1 MGGLAW
7 PDLQCLVRRK
17 PSTASSA
24 ASAGL
29 AEAADG
35 GGGQRLA
42 KTLSIPHLAAIGV
55 GSTIGAG
62 IYVLVGTVARE
73 HTGPGLTVSFL
84 IAGVAA
90 ALSALCYAELSC
102 RFPSAGSAYHYSYIC
117 IGERIVGGTWHIAKL
132 GTTLSIKFSLR
143 TSDSLT
149 MTRSSISFFQALF
162 FGGQD
167 KLPFFLAQVHVK
179 GLDTPVDPCAAI
191 LVLIVTA
198 LLCLGIKESSFVEGI
213 ITTANII
220 VMLFVICAGGWLGFR
235 NGWAGYKGAEGYF
248 PKGVGGVL
256 SGSATLFFAYIGFDT
271 VASTAEEVKNPQ
283 RDLPLGMGL
292 TLSLCCFLYMMVSAV
307 VVGLVPYHTIDPDT
321 PISSVFTQYGMQWAE
336 YVVSSGAVLALIASL
351 IGGMLP
357 QPRIIMAMARD
368 GLLPPLFSTVNRQ
381 TQVPIL
387 STILTGTCAAILAF
401 FMDVSQLAGMVS
413 VGTLLAFTAV
423 AISVLIV
430 RYAPP
435 YEMPMEVALAG
446 TPESLTSHSGH
457 SEQDGQNLE
466 GPFGDVQEAPA
477 VIEVVS
483 KVRRQKAIRS
493 IVLICLGAIIFI
505 SAVSIS
511 FFPFYVRMSACI
523 VGGLL
528 LLSSS
533 IVLLC
538 TGQDKSSLGQT
549 EGFMCPLVP
558 LIPICC
564 IFVNVY
570 LLMNLGAHTWI
581 RVSIWLVAGALIYFF
596 YGLKH
601 SSLSGMAYHRILP
614 L

>member
-1 MGGLAW
+1 MAVGGPSW
-7 PDLQCLVRRK
+7 PNLQCLVRRK
-17 PSTASSA
+17 PATA
-24 ASAGL
+24 GW
-29 AEAADG
+29 AEDADRG
-35 GGGQRLA
+35 GVQRLA
-42 KTLSIPHLAAIGV
+42 KTLSIPHLVAIGV

-73 HTGPGLTVSFL
+73 HTGPGLTLSFL

-117 IGERIVGGTWHIAKL
+117 IGESVAWLIGWALILEYTIGG
-132 GTTLSIKFSLR
+132 
-143 TSDSLT
+143 
-149 MTRSSISFFQALF
+149 SSVARGMSPNLALF

-198 LLCLGIKESSFVEGI
+198 LLCLGIKESSSVEGI

-235 NGWAGYKGAEGYF
+235 NGWVGYKVPEGYF
-248 PKGVGGVL
+248 PNGISGVL
-256 SGSATLFFAYIGFDT
+256 SGSATLFFAFIGFDT
-271 VASTAEEVKNPQ
+271 VASTAEEVKNPR

-307 VVGLVPYHTIDPDT
+307 VVGLVPYHAMDPDT
-321 PISSVFTQYGMQWAE
+321 PISSVFARYGMQWAE
-336 YVVSSGAVLALIASL
+336 YVVSSGAVLALVASL
-351 IGGMLP
+351 IGGILP

-368 GLLPPLFSTVNRQ
+368 GLLPPLFSDVNRK

-387 STILTGTCAAILAF
+387 STVLIGTCASVLAF

-423 AISVLIV
+423 AISVLVV

-435 YEMPMEVALAG
+435 YEMPMEVALAVA
-446 TPESLTSHSGH
+446 SFSGH
-457 SEQDGQNLE
+457 LEHDEQNSED
-466 GPFGDVQEAPA
+466 PFSNVQEALD
-477 VIEVVS
+477 VSEVARE
-483 KVRRQKAIRS
+483 VRRQKAIGS
-493 IVLICLGAIIFI
+493 IVLICVGAIILI
-505 SAVSIS
+505 SAVSVS
-511 FFPFYVRMSACI
+511 F
-523 VGGLL
+523 
-528 LLSSS
+528 
-533 IVLLC
+533 
-538 TGQDKSSLGQT
+538 
-549 EGFMCPLVP
+549 
-558 LIPICC
+558 
-564 IFVNVY
+564 
-570 LLMNLGAHTWI
+570 
-581 RVSIWLVAGALIYFF
+581 
-596 YGLKH
+596 
-601 SSLSGMAYHRILP
+601 LP

>member
-1 MGGLAW
+1 MAVGGPSW
-7 PDLQCLVRRK
+7 PNLQCLVRRK
-17 PSTASSA
+17 PATA
-24 ASAGL
+24 GW
-29 AEAADG
+29 AEDADRG
-35 GGGQRLA
+35 GVQRLA
-42 KTLSIPHLAAIGV
+42 KTLSIPHLVAIGV

-73 HTGPGLTVSFL
+73 HTGPGLTLSFL

-117 IGERIVGGTWHIAKL
+117 IGESVAWLIGWALILEYTIGG
-132 GTTLSIKFSLR
+132 
-143 TSDSLT
+143 
-149 MTRSSISFFQALF
+149 SSVARGMSPNLALF

-198 LLCLGIKESSFVEGI
+198 LLCLGIKESSSVEGI

-235 NGWAGYKGAEGYF
+235 NGWVGYKVPEGYF
-248 PKGVGGVL
+248 PNGISGVL
-256 SGSATLFFAYIGFDT
+256 SGSATLFFAFIGFDT
-271 VASTAEEVKNPQ
+271 VASTAEEVKNPR

-307 VVGLVPYHTIDPDT
+307 VVGLVPYHAMDPDT
-321 PISSVFTQYGMQWAE
+321 PISSVFARYGMQWAE
-336 YVVSSGAVLALIASL
+336 YVVSSGAVLALVASL
-351 IGGMLP
+351 IGGILP

-368 GLLPPLFSTVNRQ
+368 GLLPPLFSDVNRK

-387 STILTGTCAAILAF
+387 STVLIGTCASVLAF

-423 AISVLIV
+423 AISVLVV

-435 YEMPMEVALAG
+435 YEMPMEVALAVA
-446 TPESLTSHSGH
+446 SFSGH
-457 SEQDGQNLE
+457 LEHDEQNSED
-466 GPFGDVQEAPA
+466 PFSNVQEALD
-477 VIEVVS
+477 VSEVARE
-483 KVRRQKAIRS
+483 VRRQKAIGS
-493 IVLICLGAIIFI
+493 IVLICVGAIILI
-505 SAVSIS
+505 SAVSVS
-511 FFPFYVRMSACI
+511 FLPFYVQMIACT
-523 VGGLL
+523 VGGLAVL
-528 LLSSS
+528 GSS

-538 TGQDKSSLGQT
+538 IGQDKKFLGQT
-549 EGFMCPLVP
+549 GGFMCPLVP
-558 LIPICC
+558 FLPVCC
-564 IFVNVY
+564 IMVNLY
-570 LLMNLGAHTWI
+570 LLMNVGNHTWI
-581 RVSIWLVAGALIYFF
+581 RVSIWLVAGALIYIF

-601 SSLSGMAYHRILP
+601 SSLASMAYHRISP

>member
-1 MGGLAW
+1 MGGPSW
-7 PDLQCLVRRK
+7 PDLQC
-17 PSTASSA
+17 PGA
-24 ASAGL
+24 AEAGGR
-29 AEAADG
+29 ADAADG

-42 KTLSIPHLAAIGV
+42 KTLTIPHLAAIGV

-84 IAGVAA
+84 IAGVSA

-117 IGERIVGGTWHIAKL
+117 IGESVAWLIGWALILEYTIGG
-132 GTTLSIKFSLR
+132 
-143 TSDSLT
+143 
-149 MTRSSISFFQALF
+149 SSVARGISPNLALF

-179 GLDTPVDPCAAI
+179 GLDTPLDPCAAI

-235 NGWAGYKGAEGYF
+235 NGWVGYKGPEGYF
-248 PKGVGGVL
+248 PNGVGGVI
-256 SGSATLFFAYIGFDT
+256 SGSATLFFAFIGFDT

-292 TLSLCCFLYMMVSAV
+292 TLTLCCFLYMMVSAV
-307 VVGLVPYHTIDPDT
+307 VVGLVPYRAIDPNT
-321 PISSVFTQYGMQWAE
+321 PISSAFAQYGMQWAE

-351 IGGMLP
+351 IGGILP

-368 GLLPPLFSTVNRQ
+368 GLLPPLFSAVNRQ

-401 FMDVSQLAGMVS
+401 LMDVSQLAGMVS
-413 VGTLLAFTAV
+413 VGTLLAFTTVAV
-423 AISVLIV
+423 SVLVV

-446 TPESLTSHSGH
+446 TPETLTSCSGH
-457 SEQDGQNLE
+457 SEQDEQNLE
-466 GPFGDVQEAPA
+466 DPFGNAPT
-477 VIEVVS
+477 VS
-483 KVRRQKAIRS
+483 EIASKARRQKAMRS

-505 SAVSIS
+505 SAVSFS
-511 FFPFYVRMSACI
+511 SLPFYVQMTACTI
-523 VGGLL
+523 GGLL

-538 TGQDKSSLGQT
+538 IGQDKSSLGQT
-549 EGFMCPLVP
+549 GGFMCPLVP
-558 LIPICC
+558 FLPICC
-564 IFVNVY
+564 IIVNAY
-570 LLMNLGAHTWI
+570 LLMNLGSHTWI
-581 RVSIWLVAGALIYFF
+581 RVSIWMAAGALIYLF
-596 YGLKH
+596 YGIKH
-601 SSLSGMAYHRILP
+601 SSLAGMAYHRISP
-614 L
+614 M

>member
-1 MGGLAW
+1 MGA
-7 PDLQCLVRRK
+7 
-17 PSTASSA
+17 A
-24 ASAGL
+24 ASASRRRCPFPTSPRSSL
-29 AEAADG
+29 
-35 GGGQRLA
+35 
-42 KTLSIPHLAAIGV
+42 GV

-84 IAGVAA
+84 IAGIAA

-117 IGERIVGGTWHIAKL
+117 IGESVAWLIGWALILEYTIGG
-132 GTTLSIKFSLR
+132 
-143 TSDSLT
+143 
-149 MTRSSISFFQALF
+149 SSVARGISPNLALF

-179 GLDTPVDPCAAI
+179 WLDTPVDPCAAI

-213 ITTANII
+213 ITIANVT
-220 VMLFVICAGGWLGFR
+220 VMLFVICAGGWLGLR
-235 NGWAGYKGAEGYF
+235 NGWAGYKAPEGYF
-248 PKGVGGVL
+248 PNGVGGVL
-256 SGSATLFFAYIGFDT
+256 SGSATLFFAYIGFDA

-307 VVGLVPYHTIDPDT
+307 VVGLVPYRAMDPET
-321 PISSVFTQYGMQWAE
+321 PISSAFAQYGMQWAA

-351 IGGMLP
+351 IGGILP

-368 GLLPPLFSTVNRQ
+368 GLLPSLFSAVNQQ

-423 AISVLIV
+423 AISVLVV

-435 YEMPMEVALAG
+435 SEMPMGVALAG
-446 TPESLTSHSGH
+446 TPESLTSYSGH
-457 SEQDGQNLE
+457 SEQDEENSE
-466 GPFGDVQEAPA
+466 DPFGNVQEAPT
-477 VIEVVS
+477 VCEVAN
-483 KVRRQKAIRS
+483 KLRRQKATRS
-493 IVLICLGAIIFI
+493 IVLIFIGIIIF
-505 SAVSIS
+505 VSSVSFS
-511 FFPFYVRMSACI
+511 FFPFYMQSTACAI
-523 VGGLL
+523 GGLL
-528 LLSSS
+528 LLSCS
-533 IVLLC
+533 IVLSC
-538 TGQDKSSLGQT
+538 IGQDKSSSRQT
-549 EGFMCPLVP
+549 GGFMCPLVP
-558 LIPICC
+558 ILPICC
-564 IFVNVY
+564 IVINVY
-570 LLMNLGAHTWI
+570 LLMNIGSYTWI
-581 RVSIWLVAGALIYFF
+581 RVSAWLVAGVLIYFL
-596 YGLKH
+596 YGRKH
-601 SSLSGMAYHRILP
+601 SSLAGMAYQRISP

>member
-1 MGGLAW
+1 MGGPSW

-17 PSTASSA
+17 PAAASST
-24 ASAGL
+24 GC

-42 KTLSIPHLAAIGV
+42 KTLTIPHLAAIGV

-102 RFPSAGSAYHYSYIC
+102 RFPSAGSGYHYSYIC
-117 IGERIVGGTWHIAKL
+117 IGESVAWMIGWALILEYTIG
-132 GTTLSIKFSLR
+132 
-143 TSDSLT
+143 
-149 MTRSSISFFQALF
+149 SSSVARGISPNLALF

-198 LLCLGIKESSFVEGI
+198 LLCLGIKESSFVEAI
-213 ITTANII
+213 ITSANII

-235 NGWAGYKGAEGYF
+235 NGWAGYKGPDGYF
-248 PKGVGGVL
+248 PNGFGGVL
-256 SGSATLFFAYIGFDT
+256 SGSATLFFAFIGFDT

-283 RDLPLGMGL
+283 RDLPMGMGL

-307 VVGLVPYHTIDPDT
+307 VVGLVPYHAIDPDT
-321 PISSVFTQYGMQWAE
+321 PISSAFAQHGMRWAE

-351 IGGMLP
+351 IGGILP

-368 GLLPPLFSTVNRQ
+368 GLVPPLFSVINRQ

-413 VGTLLAFTAV
+413 VGTLLAFTIV
-423 AISVLIV
+423 AISVLVV

-446 TPESLTSHSGH
+446 TPESLTSDSSH
-457 SEQDGQNLE
+457 SEQDEQNLE
-466 GPFGDVQEAPA
+466 DPFGNEAPSA
-477 VIEVVS
+477 SEIDS

-493 IVLICLGAIIFI
+493 IVFICLGAFIFV
-505 SAVSIS
+505 SAVSFS
-511 FFPFYVRMSACI
+511 LLPFYVQMTACTI
-523 VGGLL
+523 GGLL

-533 IVLLC
+533 VVLLC
-538 TGQDKSSLGQT
+538 IGQDKSSLGPT
-549 EGFMCPLVP
+549 GGFMCPLVP
-558 LIPICC
+558 LLPICC
-564 IFVNVY
+564 IIVNGY
-570 LLMNLGAHTWI
+570 LLMNLGRHTWI
-581 RVSIWLVAGALIYFF
+581 RVSIWMAAGALIYFF

-601 SSLSGMAYHRILP
+601 SSLAGMAYHRISP

>member
-1 MGGLAW
+1 MGGLSW

-24 ASAGL
+24 SAGL

-35 GGGQRLA
+35 GRGQRLA
-42 KTLSIPHLAAIGV
+42 KTLSVPHLAAIGV

-117 IGERIVGGTWHIAKL
+117 IGESVAWLIGWALILEYTIGG
-132 GTTLSIKFSLR
+132 
-143 TSDSLT
+143 
-149 MTRSSISFFQALF
+149 SSVARGISPNLALF

-167 KLPFFLAQVHVK
+167 KLPFFLAQVQVK

-235 NGWAGYKGAEGYF
+235 NGWTGYKGAEGYF

-307 VVGLVPYHTIDPDT
+307 VVGLVPYRNIDPYT
-321 PISSVFTQYGMQWAE
+321 PISSAFAQYGMEWAE

-351 IGGMLP
+351 IGGILP

-387 STILTGTCAAILAF
+387 STILTGTCASILAF

-423 AISVLIV
+423 AISVLVV

-466 GPFGDVQEAPA
+466 GPFVDVQEAPT
-477 VIEVVS
+477 VSEVVS
-483 KVRRQKAIRS
+483 KVGRQKATRS

-511 FFPFYVRMSACI
+511 FFPFYVRMTACI
-523 VGGLL
+523 LGGLL

-564 IFVNVY
+564 IFINVY
-570 LLMNLGAHTWI
+570 LLMNLGAQTWI

-596 YGLKH
+596 YGMKH

-614 L
+614 T

>member
-1 MGGLAW
+1 MGGLSW

-17 PSTASSA
+17 PAAASST
-24 ASAGL
+24 GR

-117 IGERIVGGTWHIAKL
+117 IGE
-132 GTTLSIKFSLR
+132 S
-143 TSDSLT
+143 
-149 MTRSSISFFQALF
+149 
-162 FGGQD
+162 
-167 KLPFFLAQVHVK
+167 
-179 GLDTPVDPCAAI
+179 
-191 LVLIVTA
+191 
-198 LLCLGIKESSFVEGI
+198 
-213 ITTANII
+213 
-220 VMLFVICAGGWLGFR
+220 
-235 NGWAGYKGAEGYF
+235 YF
-248 PKGVGGVL
+248 PNGVSGVL
-256 SGSATLFFAYIGFDT
+256 SGSATLFFAFIGFDT

-307 VVGLVPYHTIDPDT
+307 VVGLVPYHAIDPDT
-321 PISSVFTQYGMQWAE
+321 PISSAFAQYGMQWAE

-351 IGGMLP
+351 IGGILP

-368 GLLPPLFSTVNRQ
+368 GLLPPVFSAVNRQ

-413 VGTLLAFTAV
+413 VGTLLAFTTV
-423 AISVLIV
+423 AISVLVV

-435 YEMPMEVALAG
+435 YEMPTEVALAG
-446 TPESLTSHSGH
+446 TPESLTSYSGH
-457 SEQDGQNLE
+457 SEQDEQILE
-466 GPFGDVQEAPA
+466 DPFGNEAPT
-477 VIEVVS
+477 VSEIDS
-483 KVRRQKAIRS
+483 KVRRQRAIRS
-493 IVLICLGAIIFI
+493 IVLICLGAIIFV
-505 SAVSIS
+505 SAAS
-511 FFPFYVRMSACI
+511 FSLLPLRAAIVEFLYSASVHWTRQELFGTNWRFYVP
-523 VGGLL
+523 VG
-528 LLSSS
+528 S
-533 IVLLC
+533 IPSNMLHHR
-538 TGQDKSSLGQT
+538 QR
-549 EGFMCPLVP
+549 
-558 LIPICC
+558 IP
-564 IFVNVY
+564 
-570 LLMNLGAHTWI
+570 
-581 RVSIWLVAGALIYFF
+581 
-596 YGLKH
+596 
-601 SSLSGMAYHRILP
+601 AYEP
-614 L
+614 W